1 MLFGMDKKGVIIL
14 KQYKIAG
21 YCRIS
26 VDEELEKE
34 NTSIENQKEI
44 IAKYV
49 TDYFPNSI
57 LDFYED
63 RDKSGYTFEQRNGY
77 QKMRPKLMNG
87 YYDILIVKDFSRFS
101 RRNSKGLGELE
112 DLRDAGVRI
121 ISIGDNIDYPT
132 NDEWHNIQI
141 RFLFNEMPVT
151 DTSKKVR
158 GVINNRQQNG
168 KWICAVPYG
177 YYITDT
183 KEMTFT
189 IDEAEAEVV
198 RLVFD
203 LYIKGWGYKKISK
216 HLTNLHIPTPRMSER
231 ARREA
236 AGKKVC
242 ERSIK
247 EEWSIISVQS
257 ILFND
262 FYIGTLRQ
270 GKYTRKKINGDDV
283 KKDESQHFVFEN
295 NHEPIVDYKTF
306 SVAQELKGKRS
317 TDHYRGKKKYDNFY
331 SGFLVCGDCNSPMF
345 SRSTPRLAPQYICG
359 TYHKWGK
366 EKCSS
371 HTIKT
376 SVLDTIIKN
385 YLIKVR
391 ETSTEMIDRVEK
403 TIKDEQSLIKKSEK
417 AIDTLETQL
426 ANAKENLK
434 KLYRQKVFEVAKK
447 PENEELIS
455 ETFDSL
461 IDECQSFIK
470 GLEQQLEMN
479 NDKRNNLIRAHRVAQ
494 TAISIFDRIIEKKE
508 LDTTDIAFAIEKIF
522 VYEDHIEVK
531 LKADIDAILTTGK
544 LTVLE
549 NAANFNSDTINI
561 SPTEIVQTS
570 NNHLNKV
577 YSVNVVSNGDP
588 LEIYTAGDGEVIFK
602 KYSPIGELSSTAVQY
617 AEAMI
622 KHTSCPVIICDR
634 DHCVAAAGITR
645 REVLERRIS
654 HDLEELIESRASF
667 ILGDGSNTPIKA
679 LEGFDRLASIVVP
692 ILSAG
697 DLTGAVVMLTD
708 EQGANPTDTDIKLT
722 KVAASF
728 LGKQMEE

>member
-1 MLFGMDKKGVIIL
+1 M
-14 KQYKIAG
+14 KQIRIAG

-49 TDYFPNSI
+49 TDYFPNST

-112 DLRDAGVRI
+112 DLRDAGARI
-121 ISIGDNIDYPT
+121 ISIGDGIDYPT

-158 GVINNRQQNG
+158 NVIKNRQQNG
-168 KWICAVPYG
+168 KWICSVPYG

-183 KEMTFT
+183 KEMLFA

-198 RLVFD
+198 RMIFD
-203 LYIKGWGYKKISK
+203 LYVNGWGYKKISK

-242 ERSIK
+242 ERSTK
-247 EEWSIISVQS
+247 TEWSIISVQR

-295 NHEPIVDYKTF
+295 NHDPIVDYKTF
-306 SVAQELKGKRS
+306 SVAQELNGKRS

-391 ETSTEMIDRVEK
+391 ETSAEMIDRVEK
-403 TIKDEQSLIKKSEK
+403 TIQDEQSLIKKSEK

-494 TAISIFDRIIEKKE
+494 TALSIFDRIIAKEE
-508 LDTTDIAFAIEKIF
+508 LDTTDITFAIEKIF

-531 LKADIDAILTTGK
+531 LKADIDAILTTGN

-549 NAANFNSDTINI
+549 KAENFNSDTINI
-561 SPTEIVQTS
+561 LSTEIVQTS

-577 YSVNVVSNGDP
+577 YSVNVINSGDP
-588 LEIYTAGDGEVIFK
+588 LEIFTDREGEVIFK
-602 KYSPIGELSSTAVQY
+602 KYSPIGELTEFAAQY
-617 AEAMI
+617 AETLH
-622 KHTSCPVIICDR
+622 KTCSLQVVICDR
-634 DHCVAAAGITR
+634 DAVIACAGVPKKEYSEKPLSSELESLIENRSLYTWRDGSEKVPVTADGAPHYVSCAMPILAEGDIIGCVAS
-645 REVLERRIS
+645 VM
-654 HDLEELIESRASF
+654 
-667 ILGDGSNTPIKA
+667 GDGDTK
-679 LEGFDRLASIVVP
+679 GQ
-692 ILSAG
+692 LSHGEIEA
-697 DLTGAVVMLTD
+697 
-708 EQGANPTDTDIKLT
+708 KLIQT
-722 KVAASF
+722 AASF
-728 LGKQMEE
+728 LGRQLEA

>member
-1 MLFGMDKKGVIIL
+1 M

-49 TDYFPNSI
+49 TDYFPNSM

-87 YYDILIVKDFSRFS
+87 YYDILVVKDFSRFS

-121 ISIGDNIDYPT
+121 ISIGDGIDYPT

-403 TIKDEQSLIKKSEK
+403 TIKDEESLIKKSEK

-588 LEIYTAGDGEVIFK
+588 LEIYTEKDGGVIFR
-602 KYSPIGELSSTAVQY
+602 KYSPMGDLQDFAAQMCDSIFGSFGHIAAV
-617 AEAMI
+617 
-622 KHTSCPVIICDR
+622 TDR
-634 DHCVAAAGITR
+634 DAIIAISGAAKR
-645 REVLERRIS
+645 DFLEKPNTAELL
-654 HDLEELIESRASF
+654 HLMEERKSYRYSVGAA
-667 ILGDGSNTPIKA
+667 PIKITDSSEKYTIGVA
-679 LEGFDRLASIVVP
+679 VP
-692 ILSAG
+692 ILCQG
-697 DLTGAVVMLTD
+697 DLMGSVVFLLGEDSAQMTENDL
-708 EQGANPTDTDIKLT
+708 KLAQAT
-722 KVAASF
+722 ASF
-728 LGKQMEE
+728 LGRQMEN

>member
-1 MLFGMDKKGVIIL
+1 M

-588 LEIYTAGDGEVIFK
+588 LEIFTNREGEVIFK
-602 KYSPIGELSSTAVQY
+602 KYSAMECVAQKVQVFADALAKATAKPAAV
-617 AEAMI
+617 
-622 KHTSCPVIICDR
+622 CDR
-634 DHCVAAAGITR
+634 DHVLAVAGMPKKDYMERGVSEALSELMQR
-645 REVLERRIS
+645 RENFVRKAGDTVRMPLTEAGSASLSVAIPIIS
-654 HDLEELIESRASF
+654 ESDCIGAITLIVPDNGAVATDSDVRM
-667 ILGDGSNTPIKA
+667 
-679 LEGFDRLASIVVP
+679 ASILAAV
-692 ILSAG
+692 LSCEMA
-697 DLTGAVVMLTD
+697 
-708 EQGANPTDTDIKLT
+708 Q
-722 KVAASF
+722 
-728 LGKQMEE
+728 

>member
-1 MLFGMDKKGVIIL
+1 M

-26 VDEELEKE
+26 VDDELEKD

-44 IAKYV
+44 IARYV
-49 TDYFPNSI
+49 NNYFPNSI

-87 YYDILIVKDFSRFS
+87 HYDILVVKDFSRFS

-403 TIKDEQSLIKKSEK
+403 SIKDEQSLIKKSEK

-588 LEIYTAGDGEVIFK
+588 LEIYTDNDGEVIFK
-602 KYSPIGELSSTAVQY
+602 KYSPIGELSAFATQY
-617 AEAMI
+617 AEALS
-622 KHTSCPVIICDR
+622 HGTNLGVLICDR
-634 DHCVAAAGITR
+634 DHCIAAVGMTKK
-645 REVLERRIS
+645 EVLERRCS
-654 HDLEELIESRASF
+654 KTLEDIMESRKVYIYRSAERSY
-667 ILGDGSNTPIKA
+667 PA
-679 LEGFDRLASIVVP
+679 LEGSDRAIAIAAP
-692 ILSAG
+692 IIAAG
-697 DLTGAVVMLTD
+697 DISGAVVFTLD
-708 EQGANPTDTDIKLT
+708 GAAAPTESDCKLAT
-722 KVAASF
+722 VAAGF
-728 LGKQMEE
+728 LGKQMEDF

>member
-1 MLFGMDKKGVIIL
+1 M

-87 YYDILIVKDFSRFS
+87 YYDILVVKDFSRFS

-121 ISIGDNIDYPT
+121 ISIGDGIDYPT

-331 SGFLVCGDCNSPMF
+331 SGFLVCGDCQSPMF

-385 YLIKVR
+385 YLNKVR

-588 LEIYTAGDGEVIFK
+588 LEIYTETDGSVVFR
-602 KYSPIGELSSTAVQY
+602 KYSPVGELSRVSAEY
-617 AEAMI
+617 AEAI
-622 KHTSCPVIICDR
+622 TRTSGIPIAICDR
-634 DHCVAAAGITR
+634 DSVVAVAGVPRKDFLEKPISNGLSGVLSTR
-645 REVLERRIS
+645 RS
-654 HDLEELIESRASF
+654 YSRENSSAQIKVTEQDGVVNYLSP
-667 ILGDGSNTPIKA
+667 IVSEGSVIGAVMSLKQDGKTPDGSEKK
-679 LEGFDRLASIVVP
+679 LVD
-692 ILSAG
+692 AG
-697 DLTGAVVMLTD
+697 AYFMSSQT
-708 EQGANPTDTDIKLT
+708 EI
-722 KVAASF
+722 
-728 LGKQMEE
+728 